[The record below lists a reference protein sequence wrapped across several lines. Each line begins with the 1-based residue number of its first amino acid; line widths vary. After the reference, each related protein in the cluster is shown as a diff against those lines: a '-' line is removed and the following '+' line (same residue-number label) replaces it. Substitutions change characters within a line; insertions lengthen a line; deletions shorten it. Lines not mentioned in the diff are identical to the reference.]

1 MISIK
6 EGQAPSEEVNDLDQS
21 ESSNG
26 PVAWVQ
32 KYLDLADLLMRRS
45 EQHGDAKRHRHSAA

>member
-1 MISIK
+1 MFSTK
-6 EGQAPSEEVNDLDQS
+6 ENRTLAEEGNDQDLA
-21 ESSNG
+21 ESGKG
-26 PVAWVQ
+26 PLAWVQ